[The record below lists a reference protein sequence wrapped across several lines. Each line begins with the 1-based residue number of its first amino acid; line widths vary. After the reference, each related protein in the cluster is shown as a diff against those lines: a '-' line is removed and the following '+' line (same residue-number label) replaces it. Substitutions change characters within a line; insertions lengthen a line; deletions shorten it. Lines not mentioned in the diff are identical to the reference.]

1 MIQRYYV
8 AVLIVRVIDDE
19 ADILLVKR
27 APGRYMA
34 GTWQLVSGGLE
45 PGEEAWKA
53 ALREM
58 REETGLVPHE
68 LYRLSTLTRF
78 YRSDNDSLNTAPMFC
93 ALVSEAARAVPN
105 DELSAVEWVNVFD
118 ARSWLMWPTD
128 REALDEVVSVILGN
142 GSARPF
148 LRIPI

>member
-1 MIQRYYV
+1 MIHLYYI
-8 AVLIVRVIDDE
+8 AVLILRVVDDE
-19 ADILLVKR
+19 AQILLVKR

-34 GTWQLVSGGLE
+34 DTWQLVTGGLE

-58 REETGLVPHE
+58 REETGLVPFE

-93 ALVSEAARAVPN
+93 ALVNEGARAVLN
-105 DELSAVEWVNVFD
+105 NELTAVEWVNVYD
-118 ARSWLMWPTD
+118 ARSWLMWPAD
-128 REALDEVVSVILGN
+128 REALDEVIAVIIGN
-142 GSARPF
+142 GSAKPF
-148 LRIPI
+148 MRIPL

>member
-1 MIQRYYV
+1 MIHLYCI
-8 AVLIVRVIDDE
+8 AVLILRVIDDE
-19 ADILLVKR
+19 AQVLLVKR

-34 GTWQLVSGGLE
+34 DTWQLVTGGLE

-58 REETGLVPHE
+58 REETGLVPFE

-93 ALVSEAARAVPN
+93 ALVTEGARAVPN
-105 DELSAVEWVNVFD
+105 DELTAVEWVNVYD
-118 ARSWLMWPTD
+118 ARSWLMWPAD
-128 REALDEVVSVILGN
+128 REALDEVIAVIIGN
-142 GSARPF
+142 GSAKPF
-148 LRIPI
+148 MRIPL